1 MTKKILVIGNGFDI
15 EHGFPTQYT
24 DFLDFVSP
32 EYKTSKAYGL
42 FEIKDIINEKRN
54 TIIEILGSDNTI
66 IKLFK
71 ERLQE
76 NISIGKNWVDFEQEI
91 ARVIKFAERK
101 FYGEE
106 VKPEEEEDF
115 VILPFDFTS
124 DTNDSERFHED
135 FYRLLCAFEV
145 YIAYIVNILEYKW
158 FSKDIQDIRPDYIIS
173 LNYSNTFE
181 RVYSKFQPIDY
192 IHGKASLE
200 DVISGK
206 DNLDVRL
213 EDYRAANHII
223 LGMDEYLTDDEIKQ
237 KTEYIAFRKYF
248 QRITKKTGAEYKK
261 WIAEGDLEVYIF
273 GHSLDPTDAELLTE
287 LIDKKQSKTTI
298 FYHNESAYISE
309 VTNLIRI
316 FGKIFVIDNCH
327 GDNPKITFRKQ
338 REREEIKTNDSFL
351 FKRTL
356 DTISHFTYISS
367 SEFEEN
373 HNKLSAFLNSGR
385 GIDTQLDAIT
395 AFDVLRNINFQNLY
409 KKQIIELIKKL
420 PAIND
425 EGQLVNAIQYE
436 LDDWMEPTVG
446 NGAVVPFEIAEL
458 LNLANQ
464 VNDERLKKEGMVLIG
479 SDDYYIHPF
488 EKHIPDSIDQ
498 KEYREFLVK
507 MIGML
512 RSARETKRIWNLLKK
527 VSISEGNIEAKKELS
542 ALKNKRDDAYTLA
555 LCNYLE
561 NYIDFETEELK
572 YNKWFATNNDTD
584 V

>member
-54 TIIEILGSDNTI
+54 TIIEILGSNNTI

-76 NISIGKNWVDFEQEI
+76 NKSIGKNWVDFEQEI
-91 ARVIKFAERK
+91 ARVIKFAERR

-145 YIAYIVNILEYKW
+145 YIACIINLLECKW
-158 FSKDIQDIRPDYIIS
+158 LSKDIQDIRPDYIIS
-173 LNYSNTFE
+173 LNYSNTYE

-192 IHGKASLE
+192 IHGKACLE

-206 DNLDVRL
+206 DNLDIRL

-248 QRITKKTGAEYKK
+248 QRITKKTGEDYKK
-261 WIAEGDLEVYIF
+261 WIDEGDLEVYIF
-273 GHSLDPTDAELLTE
+273 GHSLDPTDAELLKE
-287 LIDKKQSKTTI
+287 LIDNKQTKTTI

-338 REREEIKTNDSFL
+338 REKEEIKTNDSFL
-351 FKRTL
+351 FKRAL
-356 DTISHFTYISS
+356 NIIRHFTYVSS

-373 HNKLSAFLNSGR
+373 YNRLSTFLNSGR
-385 GIDTQLDAIT
+385 GIDTQIDAIT
-395 AFDVLRNINFQNLY
+395 AFDVLRDINFQNLY
-409 KKQIIELIKKL
+409 KKRIIELIKIL

-425 EGQLVNAIQYE
+425 EGQLVNAIHYE
-436 LDDWMEPTVG
+436 LDGWMEPTVG
-446 NGAVVPFEIAEL
+446 NGAVVPPEIAEL

-464 VNDERLKKEGMVLIG
+464 VNIERAKKEGMVLIG

-488 EKHIPDSIDQ
+488 EKHIPDSIDST
-498 KEYREFLVK
+498 EYSGFLVK

-512 RSARETKRIWNLLKK
+512 SNGGDPKRIWSLLKN
-527 VSISEGNIEAKKELS
+527 VSTSEGNIEAQKELS
-542 ALKNKRDDAYTLA
+542 ELKNKRDDEYTKA

-561 NYIDFETEELK
+561 NYINNKVEESK
-572 YNKWFATNNDTD
+572 YNEWLAANYDTYD
-584 V
+584 